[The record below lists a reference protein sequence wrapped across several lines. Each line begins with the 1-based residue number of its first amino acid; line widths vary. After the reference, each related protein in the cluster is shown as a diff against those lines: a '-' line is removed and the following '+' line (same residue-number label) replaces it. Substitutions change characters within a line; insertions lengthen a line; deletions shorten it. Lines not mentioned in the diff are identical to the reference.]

1 MTSRSVPL
9 LAVIGTLIVVI
20 AFGLAGYAVGKNGA
34 PDEKDAAAERAAG
47 RREVLSD
54 AETAAQRERRE
65 AVDREETAGERRG
78 RRAGETEGNTA
89 GEAELAARDVGPT
102 TPREPRIPADVL
114 SGGQFTERPGA
125 ILLGPHHDLVAISW
139 SETGGEVA
147 IGMGTLVVTGCEP
160 TCAEGSVKR
169 ASATVKAWE
178 PVFNSDNVRFYSKI
192 TVEPSNAEKLTYS
205 ISPF

>member
-34 PDEKDAAAERAAG
+34 PDEEDAAAERAAG

-78 RRAGETEGNTA
+78 RRAGATEGKEA
-89 GEAELAARDVGPT
+89 GELAARDVGPT
-102 TPREPRIPADVL
+102 TPPPPRIPADVL

-125 ILLGPHHDLVAISW
+125 ILLGPHHNLDAISW

-147 IGMGTLVVTGCEP
+147 IGTGTLVVTGCEP
-160 TCAEGSVKR
+160 TCADGSVKR

-178 PVFNSDNVRFYSKI
+178 PVFSSDNVRFYSKI
-192 TVEPSNAEKLTYS
+192 TVEPSNAEKRTYS
-205 ISPF
+205 ISRF

>member
-34 PDEKDAAAERAAG
+34 PDEEDAAAERAAG

-54 AETAAQRERRE
+54 AETAAQRARRK

-78 RRAGETEGNTA
+78 RRAGATEGKEA
-89 GEAELAARDVGPT
+89 GEAELAAQELGPT
-102 TPREPRIPADVL
+102 RPPEPLISADVL
-114 SGGQFTERPGA
+114 SGGQLTPRPGA
-125 ILLGPHHDLVAISW
+125 IVLGPHHDLEAISW

-147 IGMGTLVVTGCEP
+147 IGTGTLVITGCEP
-160 TCAEGSVKR
+160 TCSEGSGER

-178 PVFNSDNVRFYSKI
+178 PAFNTDNTRFYSKI
-192 TVEPSNAEKLTYS
+192 TVEPSNGEKVTYS
-205 ISPF
+205 VSRF

>member
-1 MTSRSVPL
+1 M
-9 LAVIGTLIVVI
+9 VI

-34 PDEKDAAAERAAG
+34 PDEEDAAAERAAG

-78 RRAGETEGNTA
+78 RRAGATEGKEA
-89 GEAELAARDVGPT
+89 GEVELAARDAGPT
-102 TPREPRIPADVL
+102 TPPEPLISADAI
-114 SGGQFTERPGA
+114 SGGQLTERPGS
-125 ILLGPHHDLVAISW
+125 ILLRPHQDLEAISW

-147 IGMGTLVVTGCEP
+147 IGTGTLVVTGCEP
-160 TCAEGSVKR
+160 TCER

-192 TVEPSNAEKLTYS
+192 TVEPSNAEKVTFS
-205 ISPF
+205 ISRF

>member
-9 LAVIGTLIVVI
+9 LAVLGTLIVVI
-20 AFGLAGYAVGKNGA
+20 AFGLAGYAVGKNRA
-34 PDEKDAAAERAAG
+34 PDEEDAAAERAAG

-78 RRAGETEGNTA
+78 RRAGATEGKEA
-89 GEAELAARDVGPT
+89 GEVELAARDAGPT
-102 TPREPRIPADVL
+102 TPPEPLISADAI
-114 SGGQFTERPGA
+114 SGGQLTERPGA
-125 ILLGPHHDLVAISW
+125 ILLRPHQDLEAISW

-147 IGMGTLVVTGCEP
+147 IGTGTLVVTGCEP
-160 TCAEGSVKR
+160 TCER

-192 TVEPSNAEKLTYS
+192 TVEPSNAEKVTFS
-205 ISPF
+205 ISRF